1 MDSELLAI
9 SLFGRIQIA
18 PACSTA
24 PVEVSQSSKLL
35 LSYLLFQTNRL
46 CPREQLMEV
55 FWGSHS
61 PVRARK
67 CLNTAV
73 WRLRRQLEP
82 DGVRRGAYLLTSDAD
97 GVGFNWDSG
106 YWFDVESFEKRLRPI
121 LHKPL
126 DTIGSQDVQTMEQ
139 ALALYQGDLLPGVYE
154 DWVLCERERLRRL
167 YLNSLAHLMRY
178 HAHCDA
184 HEKSLTYGY
193 RILAL
198 DPLREEV
205 HRAIMR
211 SYMQSGRRSR
221 AIRQYERCRS
231 ILVQELGVDPMA
243 ETQEL
248 HRRIIAQTGVRL
260 AHGSTQAQT
269 GPANCQE
276 ALHELHRAMQHF
288 DEARL
293 RLERATRLVEQFSSS
308 SAG

>member
-1 MDSELLAI
+1 MDSDLLAI

-18 PACSTA
+18 PARSTA
-24 PVEVSQSSKLL
+24 PIEVSQSSKLL
-35 LSYLLFQTNRL
+35 LSYLLFQPNRL
-46 CPREQLMEV
+46 CPREQLMDV
-55 FWGSHS
+55 FWRSHS
-61 PVRARK
+61 SVRARK

-82 DGVRRGAYLLTSDAD
+82 DGVHRGAYLLTSDAD
-97 GVGFNWDSG
+97 GVGFNWNSG
-106 YWFDVESFEKRLRPI
+106 YWFDVESFEKRLWPI

-126 DTIGSQDVQTMEQ
+126 DTIGSEDVQTMEQ
-139 ALALYQGDLLPGVYE
+139 ALKLYQGELLPGVYE

-178 HAHCDA
+178 YAHCDA
-184 HEKSLTYGY
+184 HEKSLIYGH
-193 RILAL
+193 RILVL

-231 ILVQELGVDPMA
+231 ILVHELGVEPMT

-248 HRRIIAQTGVRL
+248 HRRIIAQTGARP
-260 AHGSTQAQT
+260 AHGFTQT

-293 RLERATRLVEQFSSS
+293 RLEHATRLVEQFSSS
-308 SAG
+308 SVG

>member
-1 MDSELLAI
+1 MHSDLLEI
-9 SLFGRIQIA
+9 SLFGRIHIA
-18 PACSTA
+18 PPRSSR

-46 CPREQLMEV
+46 CSREQLMEI

-82 DGVRRGAYLLTSDAD
+82 DGIDRGAYLVTSDAD
-97 GVGFNWDSG
+97 GIGFNWDSG
-106 YWFDVESFEKRLRPI
+106 YWLDIEAFEKRVTPI
-121 LHKPL
+121 LHKPP
-126 DTIGSQDVQTMEQ
+126 DVTEPQDVQVMEQ
-139 ALALYQGDLLPGVYE
+139 ALILYQGEVLPGVYE
-154 DWVLCERERLRRL
+154 DWALCERERLRRL

-178 HAHCDA
+178 HAHCKEY
-184 HEKSLTYGY
+184 EKSVTYGH

-198 DPLREEV
+198 DPLREEI

-221 AIRQYERCRS
+221 AIRQYERCRT
-231 ILVQELGVDPMA
+231 ILAQELGVGPMA

-248 HRRIIAQTGVRL
+248 HRRIIVQTG
-260 AHGSTQAQT
+260 AHPVHSPVET
-269 GPANCQE
+269 GPLNCQE
-276 ALHELHRAMQHF
+276 ALHELRQAMRHF

-293 RLERATRLVEQFSSS
+293 RLEHATRLVEQFSSS
-308 SAG
+308 SIG